1 MIKTNKRNRDMKKSG
16 RETQRWENV
25 VKRKIGQRE
34 VKESKKKTRIKTV
47 RMKVRERERERER
60 EKEKG

>member
-25 VKRKIGQRE
+25 VKRKIGQTDE
-34 VKESKKKTRIKTV
+34 VEESKKKTRI
-47 RMKVRERERERER
+47 
-60 EKEKG
+60 